1 MEISQKEQRRRRLGV
16 SARSLQHPQPAGRG
30 GARAKKGIQSRE
42 GPPGRGNPPPHPVGQ
57 IGLKRKHLGRHEG
70 RRVLRSPQ
78 TRGSRVPWGRGGRG
92 SCGGRG
98 RGISPTRRPRKPRR
112 GLSCRARSVV
122 CTKLSFQA
130 PRSSDPECRA
140 GTLSGGGGLSPSTPE
155 PAPLRVPS
163 ARGRFLLLQPPPEI
177 WGCAPSRA
185 GCGASHLIRGR
196 ELQLIDIEGRH
207 QGDGVE
213 AILQQHLFGALLRE
227 IAPQL
232 HHGSGRPEAAA
243 CVGTARR
250 ESPRAGP
257 ARCPQ
262 LASRLVS
269 GRCSADAA
277 VQARGG
283 GCCVRT
289 GSGPAGQKRREAPRA
304 GEGAL
309 PLPRG
314 STPVPGA
321 STAAPRTPVP
331 PAWKD

>member
-140 GTLSGGGGLSPSTPE
+140 GTLSGGGGCPPARPSPPHFAS
-155 PAPLRVPS
+155 PAHAAGFFCCSRRPRFGG
-163 ARGRFLLLQPPPEI
+163 ARPAE
-177 WGCAPSRA
+177 
-185 GCGASHLIRGR
+185 RG
-196 ELQLIDIEGRH
+196 
-207 QGDGVE
+207 
-213 AILQQHLFGALLRE
+213 
-227 IAPQL
+227 
-232 HHGSGRPEAAA
+232 
-243 CVGTARR
+243 
-250 ESPRAGP
+250 AGP
-257 ARCPQ
+257 
-262 LASRLVS
+262 LTLS
-269 GRCSADAA
+269 
-277 VQARGG
+277 GG
-283 GCCVRT
+283 GNC
-289 GSGPAGQKRREAPRA
+289 S
-304 GEGAL
+304 
-309 PLPRG
+309 
-314 STPVPGA
+314 
-321 STAAPRTPVP
+321 
-331 PAWKD
+331 